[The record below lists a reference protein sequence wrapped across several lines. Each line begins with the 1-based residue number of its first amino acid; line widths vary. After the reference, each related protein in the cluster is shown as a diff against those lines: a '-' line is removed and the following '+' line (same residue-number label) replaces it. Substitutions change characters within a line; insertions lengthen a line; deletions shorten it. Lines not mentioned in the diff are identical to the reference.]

1 MPSDAKSSSPPPVA
15 LAALELALEQSQQV
29 KAKVEACVEDLSSS
43 NDATKTAIAEGTQLL
58 SAHAVLVESEAVEG
72 RVQEVADDLHDATE
86 ALSQGI
92 DDQKL
97 TAAALSQAEQKLAQ
111 TQAALVASQVA
122 EKQARL
128 RAMHDSAT
136 GLPNRELFDDRL
148 EQAIALAARHH
159 WTLAVMFLDL
169 DGFKAVNDT
178 HGHAAGDAV
187 LKEVAARLQKQ
198 SREEDTACRNG
209 GDEFLFLLLNPGDAG
224 NIERLAGLVMT
235 QLEQPITFGA
245 LQLGIRLSM
254 GIAIYP
260 QHGTTGEQLVGCA
273 DGAMYRA
280 KAKGGGIVVC

>member
-1 MPSDAKSSSPPPVA
+1 
-15 LAALELALEQSQQV
+15 LEQSQQV

-43 NDATKTAIAEGTQLL
+43 NEATKTAIAEGTQLL

-92 DDQKL
+92 EDQKL
-97 TAAALSQAEQKLAQ
+97 TAAALSQTEQELAQ
-111 TQAALVASQVA
+111 TQAALVAAQA
-122 EKQARL
+122 GEKQARL

-148 EQAIALAARHH
+148 EQAIALAARHR
-159 WTLAVMFLDL
+159 WTLAVMFIDL
-169 DGFKAVNDT
+169 DGFKSVNDT

-187 LKEVAARLQKQ
+187 LKEVAARLLKR

-209 GDEFLFLLLNPGDAG
+209 GDEFLYLLLNPGDVG
-224 NIERLAGLVMT
+224 NIERLAGLVIAEL
-235 QLEQPITFGA
+235 QQPIAFGA
-245 LQLGIRLSM
+245 LQLSIRLSM
-254 GIAIYP
+254 GIATYP
-260 QHGTTGEQLVGCA
+260 QHGTTGEQLVRCA

-280 KAKGGGIVVC
+280 KAKGGGVEVC

>member
-1 MPSDAKSSSPPPVA
+1 MPSDSKPIPPPPVA

-97 TAAALSQAEQKLAQ
+97 TAAALSQAEQELAQ
-111 TQAALVASQVA
+111 TQAALAASQAA
-122 EKQARL
+122 ERQARQ
-128 RAMHDSAT
+128 RALHDSAT

-187 LKEVAARLQKQ
+187 LKEVAARLLKQ

-224 NIERLAGLVMT
+224 NIERLAGLVMN

-245 LQLGIRLSM
+245 LQLGIKLSM

-260 QHGTTGEQLVGCA
+260 QHGTTGEQLVGRA